1 MTERGAK
8 ASVTS
13 QVARFGATQNFH
25 KDLPSTHE
33 VNLTQKSYNFLNN

>member
-8 ASVTS
+8 ASDTS
-13 QVARFGATQNFH
+13 QVAKFGATQNFH

-33 VNLTQKSYNFLNN
+33 ADLTQKS